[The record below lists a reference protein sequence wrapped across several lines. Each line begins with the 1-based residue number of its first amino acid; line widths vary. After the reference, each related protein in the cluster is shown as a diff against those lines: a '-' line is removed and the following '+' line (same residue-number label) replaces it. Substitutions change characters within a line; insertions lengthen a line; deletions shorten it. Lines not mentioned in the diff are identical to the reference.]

1 MLECTFKYNEMLS
14 VWTKRSWSTS
24 RNRII
29 LIILYRDDIMYTN
42 RCDQGDE
49 ENKVMFYLNE
59 GVYDY
64 PGCNVG
70 LCSWKFVENKFKEY
84 LGPNDCNEVC
94 HDQSRASSVR
104 GVLLATVLLTSAVL
118 AFTRA

>member
-1 MLECTFKYNEMLS
+1 M
-14 VWTKRSWSTS
+14 
-24 RNRII
+24 
-29 LIILYRDDIMYTN
+29 YRC

-70 LCSWKFVENKFKEY
+70 LCSWKFVENKFKDY
-84 LGPNDCNEVC
+84 LRPDGCNEEVC
-94 HDQSRASSVR
+94 RDQSRASGIRCAALVTA
-104 GVLLATVLLTSAVL
+104 LIPI
-118 AFTRA
+118 AFAYLQRAFE